1 MKGCSYGI
9 WSGPPLDTP
18 ALAIVATEDDA
29 LAALEAMRARVPK
42 RQLRIFKVGR
52 ASINGGIIIDP
63 SWTPNGEGRR

>member
-1 MKGCSYGI
+1 MKGWSFGI

-42 RQLRIFKVGR
+42 RTLKIFKVGR
-52 ASINGGIIIDP
+52 ASINGGMIIDP
-63 SWTPNGEGRR
+63 NWAPN